1 MGSGMAPIA
10 LSTRRISPPILLA
23 VALPFIALVGV
34 VDWLTGAVA
43 MSLLYFIPIVAAAW
57 LTGVWPGVVTAL
69 VSGVSLTSVALLQA
83 ANATS
88 IIYWN
93 SFTRIVTFVALGVFI
108 ALLRRDRDQLDE
120 LNRKLNAT
128 LANEALLAR
137 TDALTGLANGRAFRE
152 TLSRELVRSKREGGA
167 IAVAYLDLDNF
178 KRINDAFGHD
188 EGDRVLRRTADA
200 LTESVRAID
209 LVARIGG
216 DEFVIAIVNPGET
229 TCDTVGSRILE
240 RVRALAA
247 DYPGTGFGATIGF
260 ASFQTPPADVEVL
273 LKRADDAMY
282 EVKAEGKGR
291 FVVVRC

>member
-1 MGSGMAPIA
+1 M
-10 LSTRRISPPILLA
+10 LLV

-43 MSLLYFIPIVAAAW
+43 MSLLYYIPIVAAAW

-69 VSGVSLTSVALLQA
+69 ASGGSLTLVAVLQA
-83 ANATS
+83 QHATS

-93 SFTRIVTFVALGVFI
+93 SFTRIVTFVALGVFV
-108 ALLRRDRDQLDE
+108 ALIRRDRDQLDE
-120 LNRKLNAT
+120 LNRKLNAA
-128 LANEALLAR
+128 LASEAGLAR

-152 TLSRELVRSKREGGA
+152 TLSRELVRSQREGGG

-178 KRINDAFGHD
+178 KKINDAYGHD
-188 EGDRVLRRTADA
+188 EGDRVLRRTGVA
-200 LTESVRAID
+200 LTESVRAVD

-216 DEFVIAIVNPGET
+216 DEFVVAIVNPGEA
-229 TCDTVGSRILE
+229 TCETVGSRMLE
-240 RVRALAA
+240 KLRVLAA

-260 ASFQTPPADVEVL
+260 ASFHTPPADVEVL